1 MRDLPPEINEDNEE
15 LNEEEKLE
23 QDLHDVEMIIRS
35 RCVDVPLSSNVKV
48 TDIEDNEKSEKSNS
62 EE

>member
-1 MRDLPPEINEDNEE
+1 MRELPPDLNEDDEE
-15 LNEEEKLE
+15 LDEAEKLE

-35 RCVDVPLSSNVKV
+35 RCVDVPLSNNVKV
-48 TDIEDNEKSEKSNS
+48 TDIGDKDKSEKSNS